1 MSYVLDLRELV
12 HKLPFHHFSAYELKS
27 SCVVI
32 AMTYAIPPIV
42 AAGVC
47 LFYYRTYTLQ
57 NRTIF
62 ENTNIREAKT
72 RGIITVCVLAAFGP
86 AAMIGMVEGFKGGLA
101 TLKTI
106 EAWADEGQR
115 GMEKIALPIMQMDD
129 ALTALLGEADD
140 ANDVAAKATITSA
153 LSTVTTMLLHHGNG
167 PEFIEDL
174 NALKWVNVFTWMT
187 AGSIATLC
195 ILIVGLLFTVCLPI
209 VAHHGRTPVA
219 KWWKKVPGRMTPEF
233 FVRAVP
239 VWMLV
244 FSWLII
250 AMYWPVSVMGAEIC
264 FAYEGMVEFQVPEN
278 IQLYF
283 VCPRFGYELG
293 PYIEE
298 LHADRTAVTTA
309 IENVDSLGGAYASS
323 ASMAS
328 LTSAV
333 ESYKGYLDNIDE
345 GLGSCQPMSDTIEL
359 AVVQVCDE
367 VILALQMFTA
377 LAFGLTCLLMYGTL
391 HRWFGSD
398 VAKELAND
406 EEQSLFSK
414 LTSESM
420 IETRSKFGAVEKKKT
435 EAEKKKEKEE
445 KKLMK
450 KKKKAAAR
458 GSASAS
464 ASLGV
469 SGDEAGEQPSRS
481 SPAPQEAPTDE
492 GEEQGGEEGG
502 EEEEVAADDNDEDD
516 NDEDVPPPGAEIELV
531 DVMNDD
537 GHVVVENEGPDDVD
551 EEWLDD
557 EDIEAYLDDGAENA
571 DNDDDD
577 EGGEP
582 VGTPEA
588 EPTTV
593 AEPDPAPEPVA
604 IDERAETPRDAAPT
618 ENQGT
623 PFTDG
628 A

>member
-32 AMTYAIPPIV
+32 AMTYATPPVV

-57 NRTIF
+57 NRMIF

-106 EAWADEGQR
+106 EAWADRGQR

-153 LSTVTTMLLHHGNG
+153 LSTVTTMLMHHGNG

-187 AGSIATLC
+187 AGSIAMLC
-195 ILIVGLLFTVCLPI
+195 ILIVGLIFTVCLPI

-244 FSWLII
+244 FSWLVI

-309 IENVDSLGGAYASS
+309 IENVDSLGGSYASS

-391 HRWFGSD
+391 HKWFGSD

-420 IETRSKFGAVEKKKT
+420 LEARSKFGAVEKKKT

-445 KKLMK
+445 KKLK
-450 KKKKAAAR
+450 KKKKAVR

-464 ASLGV
+464 ADV
-469 SGDEAGEQPSRS
+469 SGDEAGKKPTGSRS
-481 SPAPQEAPTDE
+481 SLAERA
-492 GEEQGGEEGG
+492 EEEEEGG
-502 EEEEVAADDNDEDD
+502 AEAGGAEEGGAEEGGVEDVVADDD
-516 NDEDVPPPGAEIELV
+516 NHNKEDVPPPGAEIELV

-537 GHVVVENEGPDDVD
+537 GHGVVENEDAGRDDVD

-557 EDIEAYLDDGAENA
+557 EDLDVGDEDAAA
-571 DNDDDD
+571 DEDDDKEETVD
-577 EGGEP
+577 KQPETEP
-582 VGTPEA
+582 
-588 EPTTV
+588 TV
-593 AEPDPAPEPVA
+593 AEPEPEPQPVS
-604 IDERAETPRDAAPT
+604 IERAATPRDAAPT

>member
-32 AMTYAIPPIV
+32 AMTYALPPVV

-47 LFYYRTYTLQ
+47 TLYYRTYTQQ

-86 AAMIGMVEGFKGGLA
+86 AAMIGLVEGFKGGLA

-106 EAWADEGQR
+106 EAWANEGQR

-187 AGSIATLC
+187 AGSITTLC
-195 ILIVGLLFTVCLPI
+195 ILIVGLIFTVCLPI

-219 KWWKKVPGRMTPEF
+219 KWWKKAPGRMTPEF

-239 VWMLV
+239 VWMLI

-298 LHADRTAVTTA
+298 LHADRTALTTA

-450 KKKKAAAR
+450 KKKKAAR

-464 ASLGV
+464 VDV
-469 SGDEAGEQPSRS
+469 SGDEADKKPTGSRS

-492 GEEQGGEEGG
+492 RVEGEQEGGEEGR
-502 EEEEVAADDNDEDD
+502 EEVVAADDDGD
-516 NDEDVPPPGAEIELV
+516 NEEDVPPPGAEIELV

-537 GHVVVENEGPDDVD
+537 GHVVENEDARGRDDVD

-557 EDIEAYLDDGAENA
+557 EEIEAYLDDGAENA
-571 DNDDDD
+571 DGD
-577 EGGEP
+577 EAEP
-582 VGTPEA
+582 VDTPES

-593 AEPDPAPEPVA
+593 AEPDPEPDPVA
-604 IDERAETPRDAAPT
+604 IERAETPRDAAPT

>member
-106 EAWADEGQR
+106 EAWANEGQR

-445 KKLMK
+445 KKLRRTEVRARARAWVFPATRRASNRLEALPLRKRRRLTKERNREVKREEK
-450 KKKKAAAR
+450 KKKKSPR
-458 GSASAS
+458 MTTTRMTTTRMFP
-464 ASLGV
+464 LPV
-469 SGDEAGEQPSRS
+469 RRLS
-481 SPAPQEAPTDE
+481 SW
-492 GEEQGGEEGG
+492 
-502 EEEEVAADDNDEDD
+502 
-516 NDEDVPPPGAEIELV
+516 
-531 DVMNDD
+531 MS
-537 GHVVVENEGPDDVD
+537 
-551 EEWLDD
+551 
-557 EDIEAYLDDGAENA
+557 
-571 DNDDDD
+571 
-577 EGGEP
+577 
-582 VGTPEA
+582 
-588 EPTTV
+588 
-593 AEPDPAPEPVA
+593 
-604 IDERAETPRDAAPT
+604 
-618 ENQGT
+618 
-623 PFTDG
+623 
-628 A
+628 

>member
-32 AMTYAIPPIV
+32 ALTYAIPPVV

-47 LFYYRTYTLQ
+47 LFYYRTYTVQ

-106 EAWADEGQR
+106 QAWAVEGQR

-153 LSTVTTMLLHHGNG
+153 LSAVTTMLLHHGNG
-167 PEFIEDL
+167 PQFIEDL
-174 NALKWVNVFTWMT
+174 NALQWVNVFTWMT
-187 AGSIATLC
+187 AGSITTLC
-195 ILIVGLLFTVCLPI
+195 LLLVGLLFTVCLPI

-244 FSWLII
+244 FSWLVV
-250 AMYWPVSVMGAEIC
+250 AMYWPISVIGAEIC

-298 LHADRTAVTTA
+298 LHADRTAVTAA
-309 IENVDSLGGAYASS
+309 IESVDSLGGAYASS
-323 ASMAS
+323 ANMAS
-328 LTSAV
+328 LTSAA
-333 ESYKGYLDNIDE
+333 ESYNGYLDNIDE

-377 LAFGLTCLLMYGTL
+377 LIFGLTCLLMYGTL

-420 IETRSKFGAVEKKKT
+420 LEARSKFGAVEKKKT
-435 EAEKKKEKEE
+435 EAEKKKEKDE
-445 KKLMK
+445 KKLK
-450 KKKKAAAR
+450 KKKKAAQR
-458 GSASAS
+458 SASAS

-469 SGDEAGEQPSRS
+469 SSDETNEQPPHS
-481 SPAPQEAPTDE
+481 SPTPREAEAPTDE
-492 GEEQGGEEGG
+492 ALTELAERDQGERG
-502 EEEEVAADDNDEDD
+502 DE
-516 NDEDVPPPGAEIELV
+516 DEDVLADENDGPPPGAEIELV

-537 GHVVVENEGPDDVD
+537 GLVVENRDTGRDDVD
-551 EEWLDD
+551 EEWLEDENIEVGDGDD
-557 EDIEAYLDDGAENA
+557 EDNEEEGRENV
-571 DNDDDD
+571 D
-577 EGGEP
+577 
-582 VGTPEA
+582 TPAA
-588 EPTTV
+588 EPTV
-593 AEPDPAPEPVA
+593 AEPETEPATTTEPESA
-604 IDERAETPRDAAPT
+604 IERDRTPLDATNPP
-618 ENQGT
+618 NQGT
-623 PFTDG
+623 PFADG

>member
-106 EAWADEGQR
+106 EAWANKGQR

-195 ILIVGLLFTVCLPI
+195 ILFVGLLFTVCLPI

-244 FSWLII
+244 SSWLII

-420 IETRSKFGAVEKKKT
+420 IEARSKFGAVEKKKT

-450 KKKKAAAR
+450 KKKKAAAH

-481 SPAPQEAPTDE
+481 SPTPQEAPTDK
-492 GEEQGGEEGG
+492 GEKQGGEEGG
-502 EEEEVAADDNDEDD
+502 EEEEVVAADDNDED
-516 NDEDVPPPGAEIELV
+516 DEDVPPPGAEIELV

-571 DNDDDD
+571 AAADDD
-577 EGGEP
+577 EGEP

-588 EPTTV
+588 EPTMV

-604 IDERAETPRDAAPT
+604 IDERAETPRGDVPT